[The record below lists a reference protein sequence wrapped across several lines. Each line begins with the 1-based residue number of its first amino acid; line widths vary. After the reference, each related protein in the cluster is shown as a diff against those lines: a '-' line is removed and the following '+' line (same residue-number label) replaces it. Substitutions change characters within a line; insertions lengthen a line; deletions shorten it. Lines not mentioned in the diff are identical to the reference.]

1 MPVPDFS
8 PGEVLTAAAMDSI
21 GLWLVKTQTVGA
33 GVASVVV
40 TNAFS
45 ADYANY
51 RVTWTGGALAGAA
64 ALTFQLG
71 PSSVSGYNNS
81 YYGGLSRVTNA
92 GVFVGLGT
100 NNTGTWNFAG
110 FGDTDGAIIDMD
122 LLQPN
127 VASRYTHSKYAWHD
141 NRTAESWG
149 VGYGVHRV
157 KAAFTD
163 FTISAGSNL
172 TGGTI
177 RVYGYRN

>member
-1 MPVPDFS
+1 MNAV
-8 PGEVLTAAAMDSI
+8 
-21 GLWLVKTQTVGA
+21 GLWLVKTQTVGT
-33 GVASVVV
+33 GVPSVVV
-40 TNAFS
+40 TGAFS
-45 ADYANY
+45 ADYENY

-71 PSSVSGYNNS
+71 PSSVSGYNTT

-100 NNTGTWNFAG
+100 NNAGTWNFAG

-122 LLQPN
+122 VLQPN
-127 VASRYTHSKYAWHD
+127 VSTRYTHSKYAWHD
-141 NRTAESWG
+141 NRATESWG

-177 RVYGYRN
+177 RVYGYKN